1 MIYRFWQWYWRK
13 PNPPKYDTT
22 NQEHRKEI
30 RDRFGKHFD
39 EGLALARDLTEP
51 QILEYLG
58 QKFVQDSINKGAFEY
73 RLQEIEREREAHRH
87 RKQLWI
93 SGSSTLAA
101 ASRRNVRSD
110 SAGEIA
116 STRRDSATRSLLT
129 RIMGAMWGSSIFQ
142 PLE

>member
-101 ASRRNVRSD
+101 VA
-110 SAGEIA
+110 AALAAIA
-116 STRRDSATRSLLT
+116 LVILAALR
-129 RIMGAMWGSSIFQ
+129 
-142 PLE
+142 